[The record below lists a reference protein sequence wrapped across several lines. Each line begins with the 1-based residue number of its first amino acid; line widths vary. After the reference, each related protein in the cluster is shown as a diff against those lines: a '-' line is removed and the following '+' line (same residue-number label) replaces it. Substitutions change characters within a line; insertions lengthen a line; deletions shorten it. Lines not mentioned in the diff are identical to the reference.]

1 MIEEDFIKVELDF
14 GKQSKLLSVPAKN
27 IGKIMHAE
35 KIDIQLSE
43 AEVVEQALKDPIKTL
58 PIDVTFKK
66 GDKVVVITSDLT
78 RPMPS
83 YKILPQLIME
93 LNRAGI
99 EDNDI
104 TIVFGLGIHRK
115 QTVEEKRKL
124 VGDNVF
130 KRITCIDSD
139 PDDVISLGVTSS
151 GTPVDIFS
159 QVVEAD
165 KRICLGNIEYH
176 YFAGYSG
183 GYKAIMPGVSTF
195 SAIQKNHSHMV
206 EEGAW
211 AGNLDNNPVR
221 DDIEEVA
228 GFIKI
233 DFLFNV
239 VLDENKKII
248 GAFAGDPVAAHR
260 EGCRLLN
267 RLHSCPIDA
276 KVDIVVVSAGGYPK
290 DINLYQAQKALDN
303 AKHAVKNGGIIILI
317 AACTEGLGGESFEKW
332 MIEFEKP
339 EHMLEE
345 IRRNFILGGHKAA
358 AIGLILENADI
369 YLVSDMV
376 PSFVENIFMKPFSD
390 PQQALD
396 NALRRKGKD
405 ALVHIMPYGGSILP
419 KCTLHN

>member
-1 MIEEDFIKVELDF
+1 MEEGFIKVELGF
-14 GKQSKLLSVPAKN
+14 GKQSKLLLVPAKN
-27 IGKIMHAE
+27 IGKIMHGE
-35 KIDIQLSE
+35 KIDVQLSE
-43 AEVVEQALKDPIKTL
+43 AEVVEQALKDPIKAL
-58 PIDVTFKK
+58 PIDGTFKK

-78 RPMPS
+78 RPMPG
-83 YKILPQLIME
+83 YKVLPQLIME

-124 VGDNVF
+124 VGDDVF
-130 KRITCIDSD
+130 IRITCIDSD
-139 PDDVISLGVTSS
+139 PDDVVSLGVTSS
-151 GTPVDIFS
+151 GTPVDIFR

-195 SAIQKNHSHMV
+195 PAIQKNHSHMV
-206 EEGAW
+206 EEGAR
-211 AGNLDNNPVR
+211 ASNLVNNPVR

-239 VLDENKKII
+239 VLNEHKKII

-267 RLHSCPIDA
+267 RLYSCPIDT

-303 AKHAVKNGGIIILI
+303 AKYAVKNGGIIILI

-339 EHMLEE
+339 EHMVEE

-358 AIGLILENADI
+358 AIGLILENTDI

-396 NALRRKGKD
+396 AALRRKGKD

-419 KCTLHN
+419 KCTLHS

>member
-1 MIEEDFIKVELDF
+1 MEEGFIKVELGF
-14 GKQSKLLSVPAKN
+14 GKQSKLLLVPAKN
-27 IGKIMHAE
+27 IGKIMHGE
-35 KIDIQLSE
+35 KIDVQLSE
-43 AEVVEQALKDPIKTL
+43 AEVVEQALKDPIKAL
-58 PIDVTFKK
+58 PIDGTFKK

-83 YKILPQLIME
+83 YKVLPQLIME

-124 VGDNVF
+124 VGDDVF
-130 KRITCIDSD
+130 IRITCIDSD
-139 PDDVISLGVTSS
+139 PDDVVSLGVTSS
-151 GTPVDIFS
+151 GTPVDIFR

-195 SAIQKNHSHMV
+195 PAIQKNHSHM
-206 EEGAW
+206 
-211 AGNLDNNPVR
+211 

-239 VLDENKKII
+239 VLNEHKKII

-267 RLHSCPIDA
+267 RLYSCPIDT
-276 KVDIVVVSAGGYPK
+276 KVGIVVVSAGGYPK

-303 AKHAVKNGGIIILI
+303 AKYAVKNGGIIILI

-339 EHMLEE
+339 EHMVEE

-358 AIGLILENADI
+358 AIGLILENTDI

-396 NALRRKGKD
+396 AALRRKGKD

-419 KCTLHN
+419 KCTLHS